1 MSPYSAHHLN
11 RLGHRAPCR
20 TMGSSGC
27 GITTTLNMIAGLK
40 EITYGKLWFDDSR
53 RKKKGRQMPAAQ
65 V

>member
-1 MSPYSAHHLN
+1 
-11 RLGHRAPCR
+11 
-20 TMGSSGC
+20 MGSSGC